1 MEDHKIQ
8 DHDQHDQEEESEE
21 QHFSVDIL
29 DIAIDYVMNGHYPT
43 ELELTSN
50 EKRSVR
56 RKAKTIVVEEGEV
69 FMMKKGKKVC
79 CSCMH

>member
-1 MEDHKIQ
+1 
-8 DHDQHDQEEESEE
+8 
-21 QHFSVDIL
+21 
-29 DIAIDYVMNGHYPT
+29 MNGHYPT

-50 EKRSVR
+50 EKISVR

-79 CSCMH
+79 CSCISNS

>member
-1 MEDHKIQ
+1 MEDQ

-79 CSCMH
+79 CSCISNS